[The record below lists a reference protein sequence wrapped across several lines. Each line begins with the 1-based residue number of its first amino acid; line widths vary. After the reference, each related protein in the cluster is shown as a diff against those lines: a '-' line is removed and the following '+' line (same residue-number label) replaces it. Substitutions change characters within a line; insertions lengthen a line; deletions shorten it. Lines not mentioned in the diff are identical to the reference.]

1 MADPNQL
8 SRQERRLVDQGGL
21 VDGVKQIG
29 DLRLRPPTGAPGRLA
44 LCPLGAAELV
54 LDQPA
59 VPRGEHAAHDALH
72 FPLAGRRVGRSPSRQ
87 RDH

>member
-1 MADPNQL
+1 MWDCETGSAPGSTYSMVKRTAMADPNQL
-8 SRQERRLVDQGGL
+8 SRQERR
-21 VDGVKQIG
+21 
-29 DLRLRPPTGAPGRLA
+29 RTGHPGRLA

-54 LDQPA
+54 LDQPG

-87 RDH
+87 RGR